1 MAFYH
6 AIPIYDNW
14 YDENK
19 DVFNGELVLIDEEDE
34 QEGEREWD
42 GVKGAKEGEHSL
54 EELFDPL

>member
-1 MAFYH
+1 
-6 AIPIYDNW
+6 
-14 YDENK
+14 
-19 DVFNGELVLIDEEDE
+19 LIDEEDE